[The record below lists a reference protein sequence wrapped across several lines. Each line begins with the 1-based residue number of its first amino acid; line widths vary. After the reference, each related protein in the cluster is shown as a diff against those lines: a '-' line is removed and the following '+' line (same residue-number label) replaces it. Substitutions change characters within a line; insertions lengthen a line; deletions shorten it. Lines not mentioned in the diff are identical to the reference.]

1 MVPPDQD
8 GTFVIDGYSYR
19 YPTIQSLIN
28 AIYVLNEYNTSINKP
43 YQRLAFTK
51 NVSNAEM
58 LEILLGV
65 QA

>member
-1 MVPPDQD
+1 MDTIDKD
-8 GTFVIDGYSYR
+8 GTFVIDGYSFR
-19 YPTIQSLIN
+19 FTMETLIK
-28 AIYVLNEYNTSINKP
+28 AIYQQNEYNKYAGKP